1 MEMGNVSSSL
11 EHVNKHGNTVFKVK
25 KMIRFPPHVSL
36 VDSRS
41 RCICQVFVWCF
52 LSQGHD
58 TGHLLWKIV
67 ENLKGL
73 VLRCNFKNGNQ
84 WLVLVT
90 KCQKCNLKLVLCW
103 VVVMCGCNTGSSL
116 DLFNAFIGQ
125 CSLAKQ
131 RNQKNI
137 PLEMFMYKDWTNN
150 ERKAANVKRNFERS
164 SERLQNC
171 YSRQL

>member
-1 MEMGNVSSSL
+1 
-11 EHVNKHGNTVFKVK
+11 
-25 KMIRFPPHVSL
+25 
-36 VDSRS
+36 
-41 RCICQVFVWCF
+41 
-52 LSQGHD
+52 
-58 TGHLLWKIV
+58 
-67 ENLKGL
+67 
-73 VLRCNFKNGNQ
+73 
-84 WLVLVT
+84 
-90 KCQKCNLKLVLCW
+90 
-103 VVVMCGCNTGSSL
+103 MCGCNTGSSL

>member
-25 KMIRFPPHVSL
+25 KMIRFPPPCVPCWQSVQVHLSSL
-36 VDSRS
+36 CLMFPFSRTWYWS
-41 RCICQVFVWCF
+41 FA
-52 LSQGHD
+52 
-58 TGHLLWKIV
+58 V